1 MRIAAAS
8 VRRVRL
14 EFRRPVHTARGRRS
28 TRETLLFS
36 LVDADGM
43 TGHGEAAPWPGFGTE
58 SIDTIQSALEGV
70 AARLAGADVEPGDHD
85 AATGSTLRDMPAAQA
100 ALQGALWDLA
110 ARREGS
116 PLARCLARRIRPGGA
131 ADCDAV
137 ATHALLLGDTPD
149 AVRASAGEARQAG
162 YRAAKL
168 KFGFG
173 TIDEDVAR
181 AGAARGALGPGVRLR
196 GDANGAWDPDRAIA
210 ALDRLAPLGFEF
222 VEQPLPA
229 AAIDA
234 LAALRRRAPLRI
246 ALDESVA
253 SATDVVRAIEA
264 GAADVVVL
272 KPAFLGGPLRALE
285 LAQRARAAGAE
296 VVYTHAMESSIGAH
310 HALHCAAA
318 DGVATDIHGLRTA
331 GLFVEDVA
339 APVEATGGV
348 VAVSCAAGL
357 GVTP

>member
-14 EFRRPVHTARGRRS
+14 EFRRPVHTARGRAS

-36 LVDADGM
+36 VVDADGLA
-43 TGHGEAAPWPGFGTE
+43 GHGEAAPWPGFVTE
-58 SIDTIQSALEGV
+58 SIDTVQAALERV
-70 AARLAGADVEPGDHD
+70 AAALAGADVEPGDHD
-85 AATGSTLRDMPAAQA
+85 ADPARAFGDAPVAQA

-116 PLARCLARRIRPGGA
+116 PLARCLARRIRPGGPPH
-131 ADCDAV
+131 CDAV
-137 ATHALLLGDTPD
+137 ATHALLLGETPD
-149 AVRASAGEARQAG
+149 AVRASAAEARQAG
-162 YRAAKL
+162 HRAAKL
-168 KFGFG
+168 KLGFG
-173 TIDEDVAR
+173 TVDDDVAR
-181 AGAARGALGPGVRLR
+181 AAAARAALGPGVRLR
-196 GDANGAWDPDRAIA
+196 GDANGAWDLERAGV

-229 AAIDA
+229 DAIDA
-234 LAALRRRAPLRI
+234 LAALRRRAPVRI

-253 SATDVVRAIEA
+253 IAADVVRAIEA

-272 KPAFLGGPLRALE
+272 KPAFLGGPMHALE
-285 LAQRARAAGAE
+285 LARRARAAGAE
-296 VVYTHAMESSIGAH
+296 VVYTHAMESAIGAH

-318 DGVATDIHGLRTA
+318 DGDATAVHGLCTA
-331 GLFVEDVA
+331 GLFVLDVA
-339 APVEATGGV
+339 APVEASGGV
-348 VAVSCAAGL
+348 AVVPDAAGL